1 MITRCIWAG
10 WQEPNYIGGLAI
22 GDIALRGGY
31 MVTFILLS
39 KISPTAAS
47 VMSDLVEMDTILEQ
61 ELAQELPEVN
71 RLASYALL
79 GPYDF
84 MHVIEAPDAIAA
96 AKVALLV
103 NRFGNANT
111 QTLTAIPFEEFKQ
124 VAQDLNRMTVARP

>member
-1 MITRCIWAG
+1 MPRCVDCRAS
-10 WQEPNYIGGLAI
+10 
-22 GDIALRGGY
+22 GDIALRGGK

-39 KISPTAAS
+39 KISPTAAT
-47 VMSDLVEMDTILEQ
+47 VMSDLVEMDTILKR
-61 ELAQELPEVN
+61 ELAKELPEVN

-84 MHVIEAPDAIAA
+84 MHIIEAPDAIAA

-103 NRFGNANT
+103 NRFGNAST

-124 VAQDLNRMTVARP
+124 VAQEMNQMKVARP